1 MAGMFY
7 SLQEVAEKLGISDE
21 EVQKLVSEGKLREF
35 RDGSNVLFKV
45 DEVEALTPEVSISES
60 GETPPEPEPAADSD
74 EISLA
79 AEATGDAGAIDELV
93 DEDTIVAGEGI
104 NVLGETDSEAGL
116 ADDVMAET
124 KGTADEASLE
134 EIEEDVNLD
143 TFGSGSGLLDLSL
156 QADDTSLGGILDEIY
171 TAEGEQETSEGP
183 ALDIAAEAEGE
194 PMIPEEEVLAGPEP
208 VPEVPVMAPA
218 YVQPGP
224 DSISNALGIVLLLP
238 LLAVIYTAII
248 AVASLMGVMPG
259 ALSGLQSMNGPYGVY
274 IIWYVAGAAA
284 VLSLLV
290 LGAAY
295 MMSGGGGA
303 KAPKKAKAKKPKK
316 PKKPKKAKA
325 KS

>member
-7 SLQEVAEKLGISDE
+7 SLQEVAEKLGISE
-21 EVQKLVSEGKLREF
+21 EEIQKLVSEGKLREF

-60 GETPPEPEPAADSD
+60 GETPPEPEPAAGSD

-79 AEATGDAGAIDELV
+79 AEATGDAGAIDEL

-104 NVLGETDSEAGL
+104 NVLGETDSEADL
-116 ADDVMAET
+116 ADDIMEET
-124 KGTADEASLE
+124 KGTADEPSLE

-183 ALDIAAEAEGE
+183 ALDIAAEAEEE
-194 PMIPEEEVLAGPEP
+194 PMIPEEEGLAGPEP

-238 LLAVIYTAII
+238 LLAIIYTAII

-259 ALSGLQSMNGPYGVY
+259 ALAGLQSIDGPYGVY
-274 IIWYVAGAAA
+274 IIWYVAGVTA
-284 VLSLLV
+284 VLALLV

-295 MMSGGGGA
+295 MMSGGGGT

-316 PKKPKKAKA
+316 PKKAKA